1 MKNKCECVQC
11 RRSRAERAG
20 GSTNE
25 GTQRFPACEMRCRR
39 RGAAAALCLGE
50 KTYDLGI
57 GFTVLSLDATGRSD
71 N

>member
-1 MKNKCECVQC
+1 M
-11 RRSRAERAG
+11 RERNA
-20 GSTNE
+20 
-25 GTQRFPACEMRCRR
+25 FPHARCGVAR

-57 GFTVLSLDATGRSD
+57 GFTALLYSALDATGRS